1 MLYKHIIN
9 GVDFTPYIRENGVQQ
24 SDVIRNERRVVTL
37 DGVLHRDSVAKRRI
51 TVQLMEL
58 RDDTLQRLFS
68 VLSGLVRAEYTDFAG
83 GDTTKSFYVTAKSI
97 GVRTVKGGNTYWR
110 NASFTME
117 EK

>member
-9 GVDFTPYIRENGVQQ
+9 GVDFTPYIKENGVQQ
-24 SDVIRNERRVVTL
+24 SDAIRNERRVVTL
-37 DGVLHRDSVAKRRI
+37 DGVLFMDSVAKRRI
-51 TVQLMEL
+51 TVQLLEL
-58 RDDTLQRLFS
+58 RDDTLKNLFS
-68 VLSGLVRAEYTDFAG
+68 TLSGLVSVEYTDCAM
-83 GDTTKSFYVTAKSI
+83 GDTTKNFYVTARSV